1 MVEIRHLKLITTIH
15 KAGSLSEA
23 AKVLH
28 LTPSALSHQLKQL
41 ESSLDTAIFY
51 RTNNQLLF
59 TPSGKEFLKSAKEI
73 LSQLSQMKDRIQDI
87 EEVQLEKYI
96 HGFSQEETRRLYDQ
110 ASSIEQFLHWDST
123 WPDDSLILEAGCGV
137 GAQTKIIAPKNP
149 NSKFIAVDLSEKSL
163 KQAAS
168 SIQELDIKNVVF
180 QKADIK
186 KLPYADNH
194 FDHVFVCFVLEH
206 VSQPIQVLKELK
218 RVLKTGGTIT
228 VIEGDHGST
237 YFYPDSIDA
246 QNAIQAQVNLQQQNG
261 GNANIGR
268 SIFPML
274 QTVDFKDIIVNP
286 RQIYVDESKPKLV
299 EGFIKNTFTAMI
311 KGIAEE
317 AIAKK
322 IISKETMSKGIEDL
336 LQTANGG
343 TFCYTFFK
351 GRGTKG
357 ESSNSK

>member
-1 MVEIRHLKLITTIH
+1 MVEVRHLTLVTTID

-23 AKVLH
+23 AKLLH

-41 ESSLDTAIFY
+41 ESSLGTAIFY
-51 RTNNQLLF
+51 RTNNHLHF

-73 LSQLSQMKDRIQDI
+73 LSQLHQMKDRIQEI

-96 HGFSQEETRRLYDQ
+96 HGFSQQETRRLYDQ

-123 WPDDSLILEAGCGV
+123 WPKGSLILEAGCGV
-137 GAQTKIIAPKNP
+137 GAQTKFIAPKNP
-149 NSKFIAVDLSEKSL
+149 DSNFIAVDLSEKSL

-168 SIQELDIKNVVF
+168 SIQELEINNVAF
-180 QKADIK
+180 QKADIRK
-186 KLPYADNH
+186 MPYADNH

-206 VSQPIQVLKELK
+206 LPNPTQVLKELK
-218 RVLKTGGTIT
+218 RVLKPGGTIT
-228 VIEGDHGST
+228 LIEGDHGST
-237 YFYPDSIDA
+237 YFYPDSVAA
-246 QNAIQAQVNLQQQNG
+246 QNAVQAQVTLQQQNG
-261 GNANIGR
+261 GDANIGR
-268 SIFPML
+268 ALFPML
-274 QTVDFKDIIVNP
+274 QALNFKDIIVNP
-286 RQIYVDESKPKLV
+286 RQVYVDESKPKLV

-322 IISKETMSKGIEDL
+322 IISKEAMSQGIEDL
-336 LQTANGG
+336 LHTAEGG

-351 GRGTKG
+351 GRGTKA
-357 ESSNSK
+357 